1 MVEAALGII
10 IFALTIAGHV
20 PVMSYQDRFHTAL
33 DVINQECAAIRIN

>member
-1 MVEAALGII
+1 MVEATLGII

-33 DVINQECAAIRIN
+33 DVINQEYAAIRID